1 MFLLKGLINVH
12 LSKYSGKK
20 VILTDVDGDKFEGI
34 ADLYTSA
41 FDNPSG
47 VASVVIKQSNN
58 RGVLIEF
65 EEHEIANI
73 ELVPATTQNLA
84 LAV

>member
-1 MFLLKGLINVH
+1 MH
-12 LSKYSGKK
+12 LGKYSGKK

-41 FDNPSG
+41 LDNPSG
-47 VASVVIKQSNN
+47 VASIAIRQSNK

-65 EEHEIANI
+65 EEQEIASI
-73 ELVPATTQNLA
+73 ELISAATQNLA
-84 LAV
+84 VAV